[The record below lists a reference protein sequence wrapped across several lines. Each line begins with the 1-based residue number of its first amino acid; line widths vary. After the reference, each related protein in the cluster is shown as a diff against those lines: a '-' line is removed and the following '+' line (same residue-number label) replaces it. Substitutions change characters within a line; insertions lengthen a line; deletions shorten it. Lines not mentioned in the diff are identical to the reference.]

1 MSAGSI
7 GQQIINGTYG
17 LDNRPPTTYEELKAW
32 CEKHLETEEYRI
44 VEKTDSYLATIYFI
58 NKQCDEAS
66 GMIYF
71 FGNGEVAGIS
81 NYTEDEMIEHV
92 EDYEQIEERQKEK
105 ELPSYSPPP
114 SSIGG
119 MMVRKMIEEYERK
132 QH

>member
-17 LDNRPPTTYEELKAW
+17 LDNRPPTAYEELKTW
-32 CEKHLETEEYRI
+32 CKKHLKADEYRI
-44 VEKTDSYLATIYFI
+44 VEKTSSYLTTIYFI
-58 NKQCDEAS
+58 DKQCDEAS

-81 NYTEDEMIEHV
+81 NYTEDEMIEHINEV
-92 EDYEQIEERQKEK
+92 ESEEKSSSEITA
-105 ELPSYSPPP
+105 EPPLT
-114 SSIGG
+114 SIGG